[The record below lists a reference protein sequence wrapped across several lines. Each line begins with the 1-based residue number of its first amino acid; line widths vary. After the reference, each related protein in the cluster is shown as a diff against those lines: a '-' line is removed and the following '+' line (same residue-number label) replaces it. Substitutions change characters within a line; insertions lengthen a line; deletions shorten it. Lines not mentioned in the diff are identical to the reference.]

1 VKKLSFEDSLQES
14 VEACEVF
21 SNLQRSIIVLI
32 IAVYEEISWT
42 ELKIKVEEV
51 SGSINP
57 NTLSFHLKKLVESG
71 IIRKGGT
78 STQPFYEITSKGE
91 YEIEKKIGKDKK
103 NELRKILNDG

>member
-1 VKKLSFEDSLQES
+1 VRKLSFEDSLQER

-21 SNLQRSIIVLI
+21 SNVQRSIMVLI
-32 IAVYEEISWT
+32 IAIYGEISWT
-42 ELKIKVEEV
+42 DLKLKVEQV

-78 STQPFYEITSKGE
+78 GSQPFYEITSKGNDE
-91 YEIEKKIGKDKK
+91 VETKIGNDKK
-103 NELRKILNDG
+103 TELRKILDDG